1 MKYIL
6 VQSTSVAN
14 VNLYLIKDLLTVSLI
29 KKFKTNILVVQFVK
43 TVAIYITNSK
53 KLFKVFF
60 RSVKKISQT
69 KFNSRQNI

>member
-29 KKFKTNILVVQFVK
+29 KKFKTNILEVQFVK
-43 TVAIYITNSK
+43 TVTIYITNSK